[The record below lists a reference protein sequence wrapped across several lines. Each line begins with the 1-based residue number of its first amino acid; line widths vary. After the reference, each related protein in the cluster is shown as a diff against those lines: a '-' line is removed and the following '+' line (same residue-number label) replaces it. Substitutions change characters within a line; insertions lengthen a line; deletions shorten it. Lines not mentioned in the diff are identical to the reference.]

1 MQAFLMMHLTLL
13 DLADLVG
20 PQRLSQVVPV
30 ALLDLALG
38 LGFLALVAPGAL
50 EVPQLCCSFLVVL
63 VVLVDLVDRGPPLA
77 VLCPPALALGKV

>member
-63 VVLVDLVDRGPPLA
+63 VDLVDRGPPLA